1 MTKVIYAGSN
11 PASGSKSKYCVRV
24 AMSVVRI
31 HPSAHLMTN
40 KEMKHPDPKKHQIV
54 SFVKSA
60 VRIIGY
66 MMMPFNLY
74 AAAFILVIS
83 EVVGIWEE
91 MV

>member
-1 MTKVIYAGSN
+1 MI
-11 PASGSKSKYCVRV
+11 
-24 AMSVVRI
+24 
-31 HPSAHLMTN
+31 N

-66 MMMPFNLY
+66 VLIPFNLY

-83 EVVGIWEE
+83 EIVGIWEE